1 MDIVRLTEASD
12 ASDAESSLARKP
24 LLQFLRN
31 LGVCLLLYFNLVA
44 NCAAQSWNL
53 PHAFPHNCYVV
64 AYLCPDRALI
74 VPLLYRHNYITAQGA
89 IQYHLPVSHA
99 NW

>member
-44 NCAAQSWNL
+44 NCVAQSWNHL
-53 PHAFPHNCYVV
+53 HAFPCNRYVV

-74 VPLLYRHNYITAQGA
+74 ASVI
-89 IQYHLPVSHA
+89 VSP
-99 NW
+99 